1 MQCLLYDQ
9 WKKGFVF
16 GLQLIISSFLLQTH
30 GVLNAVSWGILM
42 PMGAMIARY
51 VKVFKVANPAWF
63 YMHIAC
69 QVTAYGVGV
78 AGWGTG
84 LKLGSDS
91 VGIKYTTHRNIGI
104 TLFALGTL
112 QVQHTTT
119 TCGLSKSVYHRLLI
133 FKCLTTRIQEVFLTK
148 RLILFNCLK
157 DTEITTKRSN
167 PKHPL
172 RAV

>member
-1 MQCLLYDQ
+1 MQCLLHEK

-119 TCGLSKSVYHRLLI
+119 TCGLFKSVYHRLLI
-133 FKCLTTRIQEVFLTK
+133 FMCLTTRIQEFVLTK
-148 RLILFNCLK
+148 SLIL
-157 DTEITTKRSN
+157 I
-167 PKHPL
+167 
-172 RAV
+172 